1 LIIELFGVSYRLV
14 SRSCLF
20 HFPANHQDYCILDIN
35 IYEEETMAHGYAGK
49 ILRVDLSQAEI
60 AVEEPAEDFYRTY
73 MGGSALNL
81 YYLLRE
87 MSPQVD
93 PYSPENIL
101 AFSVSAL
108 TGVKVSGASRLTV
121 TAKSPLTDAIG
132 DSQSGGFFPA
142 KLKHSGF
149 DAIIVKGKSASP
161 VYLWIDN
168 GKAELRDAS
177 HLWGKTTG
185 LVQTAIF
192 DELADDKNIEVLQ
205 IGPAGENRVKYAC
218 ILSMCSRANGR
229 TGMGAVMGSKN
240 LKAIAVRG
248 SDQPSVADTDALREV
263 VQAGAK
269 MFKNPGNQGF
279 GKYGTAQNV
288 GGNNGT
294 GGLPTNNWQ
303 SGTFADWEDIDGIT
317 MYDTV
322 LEGAGDG
329 KQDSKGRDT
338 CFSCIVRCKRIVRIE
353 DGPYPVDPAFGGPEY
368 ETLSALGSYCGVNN
382 LAAVCKANELC
393 NQYGIDTISCGATIS
408 WAMEACEA
416 GILTKDHTGGLDIRF
431 GDADTMVQLVE
442 MIGKREGFGD
452 LLAEGSAR
460 IAKKI
465 GAGEEFLT
473 TSKKMEAPAHMPQ
486 VKRGLALLYAMN
498 PFGADHMSSDHDPS
512 YTEQGYSAFKDRLG
526 VLGLTAPEPAQSLQP
541 AKVEFVR
548 RTQYLFSFMD
558 SANLCQLCWGASWTL
573 YGPQD
578 MVNLVKAVTG
588 WDMSIDEILEIG
600 ERRLVMMK
608 LFNGREGFDAS
619 DDSLPVKFFRQ
630 PLKGG
635 ASDGVVVDE
644 EEFNTA
650 LREYY
655 RQSGWD
661 ETSGHPSQETLV
673 RLGLD
678 SF

>member
-1 LIIELFGVSYRLV
+1 M
-14 SRSCLF
+14 
-20 HFPANHQDYCILDIN
+20 AN
-35 IYEEETMAHGYAGK
+35 GYAGK
-49 ILRVDLSQAEI
+49 ILKIDLTRAEI
-60 AVEEPAEDFYRTY
+60 KVEEPAEKFYRTY

-81 YYLLRE
+81 YYLLKE
-87 MSPQVD
+87 MDSRVD
-93 PYSPENIL
+93 PYSPDNIL

-142 KLKHSGF
+142 KLKLSGF
-149 DAIIVKGKSASP
+149 DAVIVKGKAQSP

-168 GKAELRDAS
+168 GKVELRDAS
-177 HLWGKTTG
+177 HLWGKTTEH
-185 LVQTAIF
+185 VQAAIH
-192 DELADDKNIEVLQ
+192 DELEDDKNIEVLQ
-205 IGPAGENRVKYAC
+205 IGPAGENRVRYAC
-218 ILSMCSRANGR
+218 ILSMCCRANGR

-248 SDQPSVADTDALREV
+248 SNEPSVADGEALKEV
-263 VQAGAK
+263 VRSGAT
-269 MFKNPGNQGF
+269 MFKDPGNQGF
-279 GKYGTAQNV
+279 GKYGTAQTV
-288 GGNNGT
+288 GGNNGI

-303 SGTFADWEDIDGIT
+303 SGTFDAWEDIDGIT

-329 KQDSKGRDT
+329 RQDAKGRDT
-338 CFSCIVRCKRIVRIE
+338 CFSCIVRCKRIVKIE
-353 DGPYPVDPAFGGPEY
+353 DGPYPVNPIFGGPEY
-368 ETLSALGSYCGVNN
+368 ETLSTLGSYCGVNN

-408 WAMEACEA
+408 WAMEAYGA
-416 GILTKDHTGGLDIRF
+416 GKLSKDQTGGLDLQF
-431 GDADTMVQLVE
+431 GDADTMVRLVE

-460 IAKKI
+460 VAEKI
-465 GAGEEFLT
+465 GSGEEFLI

-486 VKRGLALLYAMN
+486 VKRGLALSYAMN
-498 PFGADHMSSDHDPS
+498 PFGADHMSCDHDMS
-512 YTEQGYSAFKDRLG
+512 YTEESYGAFKDRLE
-526 VLGLTAPEPAQSLQP
+526 VLGLTDPSPAQSLQP
-541 AKVEFVR
+541 SKVEFVR

-558 SANLCQLCWGASWTL
+558 SANLCQLAWGASWTL

-578 MVNLVKAVTG
+578 MVDLVRAVTG
-588 WDMSIDEILEIG
+588 WDVSMDEILEIG

-608 LFNGREGFDAS
+608 LFNDREGFDIK
-619 DDSLPVKFFRQ
+619 DDSLPVKFFKQ

-644 EEFNTA
+644 DEFNQA

-655 RQSGWD
+655 KQSGWD
-661 ETSGHPSQETLV
+661 EATGRPSQETLV
-673 RLGLD
+673 RLGLE